1 MLDTQIARG
10 HKVGIN
16 EAFYV
21 RNVEPGERE
30 RPYYR
35 NRSCRQLYSFP
46 KKKRCT
52 IKFPR
57 DLSSS
62 TICLEEH
69 ALDKTTIKLK
79 K

>member
-35 NRSCRQLYSFP
+35 NRSCLQLYSFP
-46 KKKRCT
+46 KKKNVVQLN
-52 IKFPR
+52 F
-57 DLSSS
+57 LE
-62 TICLEEH
+62 ICPLLQY
-69 ALDKTTIKLK
+69 A
-79 K
+79 